1 MRKLVFAISAL
12 AFSSSIALADP
23 VDEREALMKAN
34 GAAMGGLSA
43 FVKGEKPYEAAE
55 VLALLTKL
63 NEDAVKLSSPDLW
76 PVGSD
81 TGDSEASPKIWED
94 SAGFQAALEKFQLDT
109 AAAVEAAPADVDAL
123 KTQVGAIGQN
133 CASCHQAF
141 RVKKG

>member
-1 MRKLVFAISAL
+1 MRKLVLAISAL

-23 VDEREALMKAN
+23 IDEREALMKAN
-34 GAAMGGLSA
+34 GVAMGGLSA

-63 NEDAVKLSSPDLW
+63 NEAAVKLSSPDLW

-123 KTQVGAIGQN
+123 KAQVGAIGQN